1 MAKGRRKMFATQCKQ
16 PGCANTT
23 HEVYCEEHKSKRYDT
38 DRASAAKRGYDSRW
52 QRYRKWFLGKHPL
65 CVECGRLANEVDH
78 IIDHRGSYEVFW
90 DTDNHQAL
98 CKSCHSKKTQATHQG
113 AWDTWKG
120 LQ

>member
-52 QRYRKWFLGKHPL
+52 QRYRKWFLGKNPL
-65 CVECGRLANEVDH
+65 CVECGRLATVVDH
-78 IIDHRGSYEVFW
+78 IEPHKGSRDKFW
-90 DTDNHQAL
+90 DISNHQSL
-98 CKSCHSKKTQATHQG
+98 CESCHNRKTASEEMD

>member
-52 QRYRKWFLGKHPL
+52 Q
-65 CVECGRLANEVDH
+65 
-78 IIDHRGSYEVFW
+78 
-90 DTDNHQAL
+90 
-98 CKSCHSKKTQATHQG
+98 
-113 AWDTWKG
+113 
-120 LQ
+120 